1 VKQIDRQRFRCAIL
15 DPTTSQAALLKEIDA
30 WHEYV
35 RIAKIEK
42 I

>member
-1 VKQIDRQRFRCAIL
+1 MLNGLYAGNA
-15 DPTTSQAALLKEIDA
+15 TSAQAALLKELDL